1 MQDIKFFS
9 VELLLCCCSTQ
20 LYASSAPSS
29 GGSGAASSMQWP
41 NSSSGPGDV
50 VLNLL
55 YGRAEQ
61 QLRAA
66 LGSVHSSSGAFS
78 ACLAVQ
84 LVRGLVTTACAAES
98 GSAVAAVSSQRAQTA
113 QKAATS
119 TAFVPNSAL
128 LTELVAQY
136 GVNRSDLERARREQD
151 AGAGIGGTVQE
162 ILIGAV
168 MFVVLAPH

>member
-20 LYASSAPSS
+20 LYASNAPSS
-29 GGSGAASSMQWP
+29 SASSMQWP
-41 NSSSGPGDV
+41 SSSGPGDV
-50 VLNLL
+50 VLNFL
-55 YGRAEQ
+55 YSRAEQ

-84 LVRGLVTTACAAES
+84 LVRGLVTTAGGAES
-98 GSAVAAVSSQRAQTA
+98 GSGVVASAPRSSQTPQ
-113 QKAATS
+113 QKAAS

-136 GVNRSDLERARREQD
+136 GASKSDVKRERLAQE
-151 AGAGIGGTVQE
+151 AGTGISGTVQE
-162 ILIGAV
+162 ILIGTPSPLHACG
-168 MFVVLAPH
+168 LTS